1 MQSAELVGAKRK
13 ESAPRWRRHG
23 QDLLVLLRRNQIDR
37 NMGLSTAIEVFFAS
51 ASTDC
56 IGSFVA

>member
-1 MQSAELVGAKRK
+1 MAL
-13 ESAPRWRRHG
+13 HG
-23 QDLLVLLRRNQIDR
+23 QDLLVLLRCNQIDR